1 MVFQKMNEKFHR
13 EMKGC
18 FRMFY
23 VIFLFTLLMLVFKFL
38 FDLSVF
44 DVLFQIGKCFCL
56 ILGGI
61 LVIKVC
67 ITCEK
72 VLKQH
77 DELVEMLEK
86 TVSQNSRD
94 KNH

>member
-13 EMKGC
+13 EMKGW
-18 FRMFY
+18 FRILY
-23 VIFLFTLLMLVFKFL
+23 AIFFFTLLMLVLKIP
-38 FDLSVF
+38 FDLRVF
-44 DVLFQIGKCFCL
+44 DVLLQIGKCVCF
-56 ILGGI
+56 ILGSI

-86 TVSQNSRD
+86 TVSQNSRG